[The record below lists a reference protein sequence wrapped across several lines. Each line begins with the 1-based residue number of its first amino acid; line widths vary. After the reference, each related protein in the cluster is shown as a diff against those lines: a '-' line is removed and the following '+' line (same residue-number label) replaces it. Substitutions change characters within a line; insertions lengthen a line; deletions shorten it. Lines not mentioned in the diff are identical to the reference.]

1 MGHIAHL
8 SNIGFYGVK
17 YEIHVSGQCSS
28 YSNIRIDFV
37 LKKKIKEQG
46 TLLAKKCRVLK
57 SNDTYHFQK
66 PRINKTQWYMI
77 YSYNFSVSM
86 IHFTLNTAPF

>member
-1 MGHIAHL
+1 MIKHDRPFIKKNQTSLIQHIL
-8 SNIGFYGVK
+8 ISLFY
-17 YEIHVSGQCSS
+17 
-28 YSNIRIDFV
+28 
-37 LKKKIKEQG
+37 IKFEQG